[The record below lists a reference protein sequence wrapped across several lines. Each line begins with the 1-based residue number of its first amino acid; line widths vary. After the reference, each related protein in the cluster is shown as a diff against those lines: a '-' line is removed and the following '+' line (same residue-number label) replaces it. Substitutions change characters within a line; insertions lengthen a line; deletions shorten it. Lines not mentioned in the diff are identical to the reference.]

1 MNDSPATDTPA
12 SRADLE
18 SRAERIWERVVA
30 LVEGMSLPDATYRLQ
45 FHRGFRFSDAT
56 KIVPYLSELGIT
68 HVYSSPYLKALAGS
82 AHGYDVVDHSQLN
95 PELGTEADFDD
106 FVQALSAHG
115 MQHLLDFVPN
125 HMGVGGNDN
134 AWWMDVLENGP
145 SSPYAAFFD
154 IDWMPLKPDLANK
167 VLLPILGDQFGNV
180 LESGQ
185 LSVRY
190 GEGEF
195 RIEYFDRRFPV
206 APCSMRLV
214 MQHRI
219 EELEQSLGTESPQLM
234 EYQSILTAIR
244 NLPPRT
250 ETDREKI
257 NEGRREKEVIKRRLN
272 DLTASSAEVAR
283 FIEENVSIFNGK
295 PGRPRSFDLLDE
307 LLQDQAYRLAYWRVA
322 TDEINYRR
330 FFDVNELAAVCMES
344 PQVFEQAHRF
354 VFRLID
360 EGKLHGLRID
370 HADGLY
376 DPTDY
381 LRELERVRFRQLC
394 RRAEA
399 ELDSAG
405 TEGPLLQVASQ
416 EVESLL
422 VERFD
427 QRLRAAPAV
436 PPLLPLYVIVEKIL
450 ESGEDLPPHW
460 PIHGTT
466 GYEFLAGVNGLYV
479 DPENA
484 TALERIYAR
493 FVHGVLD
500 FPEQVY
506 EGKKLIVRAS
516 MSSEVTLLGHQ
527 LDRLSERNRSSRDFT
542 LSSLTFAIRE
552 IIASFPVY
560 RTYIT
565 PHEGV
570 LERDRRYVEAAVA
583 RAKRRNPAFSSSL
596 FDFVRDLLLLKSPE
610 NASDEDRLAQQR
622 FVGRFQ
628 QVTGPVTAKGV
639 EDTAYYRYHRLISL
653 NEVGGSPEI
662 FGTSVESFHRQNLR
676 RVWQKAHSLLATS
689 THDTKRSE
697 DVRARINVLSEIPQ
711 EWKRCVGRWSR
722 FNKRRKTEVD
732 GKPAPGRDDE
742 YLLYQTLV
750 GTWPLEP
757 PRGAAL
763 EAYLT
768 RIQNYMIKAAREAKL
783 YSSWIATNDAYE
795 DALRNFIAAILRDG
809 RTNTFRNDL
818 ETFTPPVGDAGL
830 WNSLSQTLLKLGS
843 PGAPDFYQG
852 TELWDDSLVDPDN
865 RRPVDF
871 DARMQVLSRLRSS
884 APPGGDRTA
893 FARELVKTARDGR
906 IKLFVIAEAL
916 ALRRNFPALLS
927 VGAYLPLEARGTCA
941 GHLCAFARRHES
953 AAALVVAPRLVA
965 GLAKSLG
972 DAPTGREVWS
982 DTEITLPAELADHR
996 WRNVFTGELLART
1009 PNGTLL
1015 VADVLGVFPIALLTA
1030 EPMARSP

>member
-1 MNDSPATDTPA
+1 MNDRPATDSLPPGA
-12 SRADLE
+12 ALDGRV
-18 SRAERIWERVVA
+18 ERLWERVVA
-30 LVEGMSLPDATYRLQ
+30 RVEEQRLPDATYRLQ
-45 FHRGFRFSDAT
+45 FHRGFRFPDAT
-56 KIVPYLSELGIT
+56 RIIPYLSDLGIT
-68 HVYSSPYLKALAGS
+68 HVYSSPYLKALTGS
-82 AHGYDVVDHSQLN
+82 VHGYDVVDHSQLN
-95 PELGTEADFDD
+95 PELGTEADFDA
-106 FVQALSAHG
+106 FVQALEAHG
-115 MQHLLDFVPN
+115 MRHILDFVPN
-125 HMGVGGNDN
+125 HMGVAGNDN

-185 LSVRY
+185 LSLSY

-195 RIEYFDRRFPV
+195 RIGYFDRRFPV
-206 APCSMRLV
+206 APCSIRLIL
-214 MQHRI
+214 QHRI
-219 EELEQSLGTESPQLM
+219 EELEQVLGTESPQLM

-257 NEGRREKEVIKRRLN
+257 NEGRREKEVIKRRLSE
-272 DLTASSAEVAR
+272 LTAASAEVGR
-283 FIEENVSIFNGK
+283 FIEENVTLFNGR
-295 PGRPRSFDLLDE
+295 PGHPRSFDLLDE
-307 LLQDQAYRLAYWRVA
+307 LLQDQAYRLADWRVA

-330 FFDVNELAAVCMES
+330 FFDVNDLAAVCMES
-344 PQVFEQAHRF
+344 PPVFEEAHRF
-354 VFRLID
+354 VFQLID
-360 EGKLHGLRID
+360 QGKLHGLRID

-376 DPTDY
+376 DPTAY
-381 LRELERVRFRQLC
+381 LRDLERYRFSQLC
-394 RRAEA
+394 RAE
-399 ELDSAG
+399 DAG
-405 TEGPLLQVASQ
+405 HLSSETDDDAA
-416 EVESLL
+416 EVEARLL
-422 VERFD
+422 ARFD
-427 QRLRAAPAV
+427 QCLRSAPAV

-450 ESGEDLPPHW
+450 ESGEELPPHW

-466 GYEFLAGVNGLYV
+466 GYEFLATVNGLFV
-479 DPENA
+479 DPANG
-484 TALERIYAR
+484 TALEKIYER
-493 FVHGVLD
+493 FVHGVLK

-527 LDRLSERNRSSRDFT
+527 LDRLSERNRASRDFT

-565 PHEGV
+565 PEGGV
-570 LERDRRYVEAAVA
+570 LERARRYVEAAVA

-596 FDFVRDLLLLKSPE
+596 FDFVRDLLLLRSPE

-653 NEVGGSPEI
+653 NEVGGNPEL
-662 FGTSVESFHRQNLR
+662 FGTSVESFHRQNQR
-676 RVWQKAHSLLATS
+676 RVGQRAHALLATS

-711 EWKRCVGRWSR
+711 EWKHHTSRWSR
-722 FNKRRKTEVD
+722 LNKRRKIEVD

-763 EAYLT
+763 EAYLA

-783 YSSWIATNDAYE
+783 YSSWIAPHDAYE
-795 DALRNFIAAILRDG
+795 DALRNFVAVLLRSG
-809 RTNTFRNDL
+809 QANTFRNDL
-818 ETFTPPVGDAGL
+818 ESFTRPVARAGL

-871 DARMQVLSRLRSS
+871 AVRIELLSRLRSS
-884 APPGGDRTA
+884 APAGGEDRSA
-893 FARELVKTARDGR
+893 FARELVKEAHDGR
-906 IKLFVIAEAL
+906 IKLFTIAESL
-916 ALRRNFPALLS
+916 ALRRSVPALFTR
-927 VGAYLPLEARGTCA
+927 GAYLPLEARGASA
-941 GHLCAFARRHES
+941 GNVCAFARQHES

-965 GLAKSLG
+965 GLTKELG
-972 DAPTGREVWS
+972 QAPTGRDVWT
-982 DTEITLPAELADHR
+982 DTEIRLPAELSDRR
-996 WRNVFTGELLART
+996 WRNVFTGEGLAST
-1009 PNGTLL
+1009 SEGGLAA
-1015 VADVLGVFPIALLTA
+1015 ADVLGVFPVALLVA
-1030 EPMARSP
+1030 DSRVSSP